1 MPKNPP
7 PPVCPKCGVS
17 MHFVIVKTGGRKF
30 KCVKCDEIDPM
41 QVPDIQGW
49 TSSLRP
55 PTMR

>member
-30 KCVKCDEIDPM
+30 KCVNVMKLIRCK
-41 QVPDIQGW
+41 
-49 TSSLRP
+49 S
-55 PTMR
+55 PTFRGGRVA